1 MAVLNFRVDTDPMA
15 YKVSEINSSVLGVG
29 TTVIELQKELI
40 NAEIEAAEKVSNNVT
55 YGFYMLTRNQL
66 TQKLVDFENK
76 ATNAYVLYQNYSK
89 DLKQIKERMEKDY
102 NLISRQY
109 LKIFK
114 SIENTLNT
122 LVNDLDSALLD
133 ITSTSKDVIV
143 ERRTSNTSVI
153 SNYNSGIIP
162 MTNALSISVVKE
174 KVARIIEES
183 RRYLLDV
190 KELEDKINYVVS
202 AAGVKDKT
210 QIFIPVL
217 VSVEDSFL
225 DNGGLITNMNMPS
238 FPESSSNI
246 KGDIQTKV
254 ISSLSNNLKW
264 VDRSP
269 ADKSGLDSSF
279 RKILEKETDPRKKET
294 MMNLFKK
301 ATLQKLEG

>member
-15 YKVSEINSSVLGVG
+15 YKVSEINSSVVGVG

-40 NAEIEAAEKVSNNVT
+40 SAEVEAAEKVSNNVT

-66 TQKLVDFENK
+66 TQKMVDFENK

-122 LVNDLDSALLD
+122 LVKDLDSALLD
-133 ITSTSKDVIV
+133 ITSTTKDVMV
-143 ERRTSNTSVI
+143 ERRTSNTSLI

-162 MTNALSISVVKE
+162 TTNALSISVVKQ
-174 KVARIIEES
+174 KIAKIIEES
-183 RRYLLDV
+183 RRYLFDI
-190 KELEDKINYVVS
+190 KELEKKINYVVS
-202 AAGVKDKT
+202 TARVSDKT
-210 QIFIPVL
+210 QIYIPVL

-225 DNGGLITNMNMPS
+225 DNAGSITNMNMPS
-238 FPESSSNI
+238 FPESNSNI

-254 ISSLSNNLKW
+254 ISSLSSNLKW
-264 VDRSP
+264 VDRSLTE
-269 ADKSGLDSSF
+269 KSGLDSSF
-279 RKILEKETDPRKKET
+279 RKMLERETDPRKKET
-294 MMNLFKK
+294 MLNLFKK
-301 ATLQKLEG
+301 SSLQKLEG